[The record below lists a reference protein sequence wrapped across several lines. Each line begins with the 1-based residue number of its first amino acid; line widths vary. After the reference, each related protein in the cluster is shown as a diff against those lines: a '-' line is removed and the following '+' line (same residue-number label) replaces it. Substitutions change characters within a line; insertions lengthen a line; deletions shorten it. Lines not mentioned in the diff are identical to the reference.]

1 MDGRGDK
8 PRIIVRLHAHS
19 EAGHHVLMSLAP
31 PRDRGP
37 DDPASANGHAGPSV
51 GTRERGSFTFGTCH
65 GCGWSGPG
73 RRARALDAQDAVRH
87 LEAGCEGAITPH
99 AARGGAAGAESDR
112 APR

>member
-1 MDGRGDK
+1 
-8 PRIIVRLHAHS
+8 
-19 EAGHHVLMSLAP
+19 MSPAA

-37 DDPASANGHAGPSV
+37 DDRSSANGHAGPPV

-73 RRARALDAQDAVRH
+73 RRARALAAQDAVQH
-87 LEAGCEGAITPH
+87 LEAGCDGVATPH
-99 AARGGAAGAESDR
+99 AARDGATGAESER

>member
-1 MDGRGDK
+1 
-8 PRIIVRLHAHS
+8 
-19 EAGHHVLMSLAP
+19 MSPAA

-37 DDPASANGHAGPSV
+37 DDPPSANGHAGPSV

-73 RRARALDAQDAVRH
+73 RRARALAAQDAVRH
-87 LEAGCEGAITPH
+87 LEAGCDGGIPPH
-99 AARGGAAGAESDR
+99 AVRCGAAGAESDR